1 MANSAYT
8 QDQLAFL
15 EHLDAVIKEHSML
28 KHPFYQAWSEGK
40 LSLETLREYS
50 KQYFAHVS
58 RFPTYVSAVHS
69 RCDDLPTRQILL
81 DNLVEE
87 EQGEQNHPELWLQF
101 AEGLGASRD
110 SVQSAELL
118 SQTRESV
125 GTMQRLTCS
134 DDYLQGV
141 AALYAYE
148 SQVPE
153 VAKTKRDGLKD
164 FYGVDKPSVVKY
176 FTVHE
181 EADVL
186 HREGERQILAQNCS
200 SEEGKAAA
208 VAAAES
214 AARALWT
221 FLDGVHEAYATR
233 DASA

>member
-1 MANSAYT
+1 MTDSPYT
-8 QDQLAFL
+8 QDQVAFL
-15 EHLDAVIKEHSML
+15 AQLDAVIEKHSML

-40 LSLETLREYS
+40 LSKETLREYS
-50 KQYFAHVS
+50 KQYFAHVN

-87 EQGEQNHPELWLQF
+87 EQGETNHPELWLQF
-101 AEGLGASRD
+101 ADGLGASKD
-110 SVQSAELL
+110 SVRSAELL

-125 GTMQRLTCS
+125 AAMQRLTCS
-134 DDYLQGV
+134 ADYRQGV

-153 VAKTKRDGLKD
+153 VAKTKREGLKE
-164 FYGVDKPSVVKY
+164 FYGVDKPDVVEY
-176 FTVHE
+176 FSVHE

-200 SEEGKAAA
+200 TDEAKAAA

-214 AARALWT
+214 AAKALWT
-221 FLDGVHEAYATR
+221 FLDGVHEAYALGGT
-233 DASA
+233 SA